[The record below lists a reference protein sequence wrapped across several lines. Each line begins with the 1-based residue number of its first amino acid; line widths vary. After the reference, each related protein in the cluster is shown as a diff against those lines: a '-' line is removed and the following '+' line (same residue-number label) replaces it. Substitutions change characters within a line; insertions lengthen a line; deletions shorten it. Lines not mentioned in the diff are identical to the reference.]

1 MFSYVIIFLA
11 TIGFAFQ
18 SAAAAAEKENLA
30 EVYKELEQVS
40 KQDNLSGESWLLFLK
55 KVDNLCDQ
63 KQDYCEFFYMLDSSV
78 LMFEKD
84 EYGDDGQCE
93 RTQANVEAYFRKS
106 LPKQKE
112 QVLSVVK
119 KLCPKAHE
127 NLKKN

>member
-1 MFSYVIIFLA
+1 MFSYIIIFLA
-11 TIGFAFQ
+11 IVGFSFQ
-18 SAAAAAEKENLA
+18 TTATEKDNIA
-30 EVYKELEQVS
+30 EVYKELENVS
-40 KQDNLSGESWLLFLK
+40 QQANLTGESWLLFLK

-63 KQDYCEFFYMLDSSV
+63 KQEYCEFYYMLDSST

-93 RTQANVEAYFRKS
+93 RTQANVEAYFRES
-106 LPKQKE
+106 LRDQKK

-119 KLCPKAHE
+119 KLCPKAQE